1 MKTRLI
7 PILTAALAAGTTFT
21 AFADLE
27 QRDSSQ
33 FTHKYEMLKLPTAE
47 DVDGSGA
54 YDFTGINANA
64 TWCTLGTGSN
74 TGTVYM
80 AISGG
85 QNLTSSANNGT
96 AGDVWKNL
104 GVTAASGYTIETRLK
119 VTACTGTAGTLLL
132 NASYGVQNHNSWLQ
146 FYGDKITWGSNV
158 LTNMDTSAWHTYRL
172 VGTNNAYQVYVDGIL
187 VNKNSLGNGFGYNTA
202 LNRLLFGGGG
212 SGYDGTAQVAF
223 FRLTKGAYAPLTPD
237 DKSRRKSSSDFR
249 VQYEMSSSDNRISTT
264 GNTDDWT
271 ISGAS
276 GATISKTN
284 GILSVVPNGKQTFW
298 TTTDSAWKTKVT
310 ADTAFTVDFS
320 TKIKTCDIDVD
331 RTLLVWCASPRATGV
346 IMIGTQNVW
355 WQVTSSM
362 GDNILL
368 DSSNNID
375 GKHVF
380 RITYDGATRHG
391 FTVWR
396 DGVKIGENLVDCTAY
411 NGESWSFVRFGIP
424 GKNNA
429 GAFDIDYIRWDTTGA
444 YDWKDPRKGLQ
455 IKIR

>member
-1 MKTRLI
+1 MTSN
-7 PILTAALAAGTTFT
+7 
-21 AFADLE
+21 D
-27 QRDSSQ
+27 DS
-33 FTHKYEMLKLPTAE
+33 
-47 DVDGSGA
+47 
-54 YDFTGINANA
+54 
-64 TWCTLGTGSN
+64 
-74 TGTVYM
+74 
-80 AISGG
+80 
-85 QNLTSSANNGT
+85 
-96 AGDVWKNL
+96 
-104 GVTAASGYTIETRLK
+104 
-119 VTACTGTAGTLLL
+119 
-132 NASYGVQNHNSWLQ
+132 
-146 FYGDKITWGSNV
+146 
-158 LTNMDTSAWHTYRL
+158 
-172 VGTNNAYQVYVDGIL
+172 
-187 VNKNSLGNGFGYNTA
+187 
-202 LNRLLFGGGG
+202 
-212 SGYDGTAQVAF
+212 
-223 FRLTKGAYAPLTPD
+223 
-237 DKSRRKSSSDFR
+237 
-249 VQYEMSSSDNRISTT
+249 ISTSES
-264 GNTDDWT
+264 TDDWT
-271 ISGAS
+271 LNGAS

-320 TKIKTCDIDVD
+320 TKIKTCDIDDVD

-346 IMIGTQNVW
+346 IMIGRQSVW

-411 NGESWSFVRFGIP
+411 NGASYSFVRFGIP

>member
-1 MKTRLI
+1 MNNWQDQLEKMALGMSKLYRDYLFLLDSQALTEMDRAGFLTI
-7 PILTAALAAGTTFT
+7 WKLQASPSQLMSALANLCYLLKLHFGKEPILLL
-21 AFADLE
+21 DDVLSE
-27 QRDSSQ
+27 LDSSRQ
-33 FTHKYEMLKLPTAE
+33 RFLIESMRNIQVFITATE
-47 DVDGSGA
+47 IDPDSEEYVR
-54 YDFTGINANA
+54 YI
-64 TWCTLGTGSN
+64 
-74 TGTVYM
+74 
-80 AISGG
+80 
-85 QNLTSSANNGT
+85 QNLELATLPEPKGT
-96 AGDVWKNL
+96 AVQRIREAN
-104 GVTAASGYTIETRLK
+104 VT
-119 VTACTGTAGTLLL
+119 
-132 NASYGVQNHNSWLQ
+132 
-146 FYGDKITWGSNV
+146 
-158 LTNMDTSAWHTYRL
+158 
-172 VGTNNAYQVYVDGIL
+172 
-187 VNKNSLGNGFGYNTA
+187 
-202 LNRLLFGGGG
+202 
-212 SGYDGTAQVAF
+212 
-223 FRLTKGAYAPLTPD
+223 
-237 DKSRRKSSSDFR
+237 
-249 VQYEMSSSDNRISTT
+249 
-264 GNTDDWT
+264 
-271 ISGAS
+271 
-276 GATISKTN
+276 
-284 GILSVVPNGKQTFW
+284 VVPNGKQTYW

-320 TKIKTCDIDVD
+320 TKIKTCDLPDVD

-346 IMIGTQNVW
+346 IMIGRQSVY

-375 GKHVF
+375 GQHVF